1 MGGSTDNIYTS
12 SQVQLNSR
20 TYDQKYEKSMWVKN
34 RIREGTKWYN
44 FLVTTDLQI
53 RSATETR
60 ENEQIKL

>member
-20 TYDQKYEKSMWVKN
+20 TYDQKYEKSMWVEN

-44 FLVTTDLQI
+44 FLVTMDLQI
-53 RSATETR
+53 RSATEMR